1 MASHGWLAR
10 VQYGWLKRLT
20 GPGLVGYT
28 AHTYCQLTLTVEMGM
43 KGNGNSAGELG
54 GMGIMCKIQ
63 NGGNG
68 NGNEP
73 MEMEKNGNTKS
84 HSRPS
89 LL

>member
-43 KGNGNSAGELG
+43 GGNGNSTGELG
-54 GMGIMCKIQ
+54 GMGIGDGVSRMCRPTART
-63 NGGNG
+63 GGHV
-68 NGNEP
+68 E
-73 MEMEKNGNTKS
+73 
-84 HSRPS
+84 HCF
-89 LL
+89 